1 MKKKNRLIRYA
12 KASRRSLRRIKRR
25 NVSDWVEKNIKGH
38 PFISGLLFFAWL
50 TSLIKIAFRVGQSKD
65 LLIALLRMYGIV
77 FIAWLVL
84 VLFSNALRDIQK
96 VKWYFRKRFIFI
108 LLFLFYPLGAVLLWT
123 GSKFK
128 KKTKVIFTII
138 FGLFFLASLIYQE
151 ASRKMLLNKSTFD
164 RIADLVVAPKKKIFI
179 PPYNAGPRPDLKL
192 IRDRQK
198 DRKRLAVS
206 EIYARYSPGIV
217 SIKTKDKFGRELG
230 LGSGFI
236 VSQDGFIV
244 TNYHVLASAYQV
256 EVNIGNT
263 VLSDVRLVKAV
274 PQKDIAILKVKAQG
288 LSPLVIGD
296 SDELISG
303 QIVVSLGSP
312 LGLEYSVSSGIVS
325 AIRSG
330 KDMKLIQMTAPI
342 SLGSSGGPV
351 FNEYG
356 EVVGI
361 TTIGSFFFAQNVNF
375 AVPINYLESIIS
387 QK

>member
-1 MKKKNRLIRYA
+1 MKKKNRIIRYA
-12 KASRRSLRRIKRR
+12 KASGRSLRRMKREGMAA
-25 NVSDWVEKNIKGH
+25 WIEKNIKGH
-38 PFISGLLFFAWL
+38 PFISGLLFFVWL
-50 TSLIKIAFRVGQSKD
+50 TSLIKTAFRVPQSKD

-77 FIAWLVL
+77 VIVWLVL

-108 LLFLFYPLGAVLLWT
+108 LLFLFYPFGAVLLWT

-128 KKTKVIFTII
+128 KKTKVTLTII
-138 FGLFFLASLIYQE
+138 FGLFFLTSLIYQE
-151 ASRKMLLNKSTFD
+151 TSRKMLLNKSAFD
-164 RIADLVVAPKKKIFI
+164 RIADLVDAPKKKIFI
-179 PPYNAGPRPDLKL
+179 PSYNAGPQPGLKL
-192 IRDRQK
+192 IRDRHK

-206 EIYARYSPGIV
+206 EIYARYSQGIV
-217 SIKTKDKFGRELG
+217 SIKTKDRFGRELG
-230 LGSGFI
+230 LGSGFV

-256 EVNIGNT
+256 EVNIGNA
-263 VLSDVRLVKAV
+263 VLSGARLVKAV
-274 PQKDIAILKVKAQG
+274 PQKDIAILKVEAQG

-356 EVVGI
+356 EVIGI

-375 AVPINYLESIIS
+375 AVPINYLEGIIS